1 MKATPVFLAA
11 LFASFAALSG
21 SSVAAAQCPPGSVV
35 CASANVQTR
44 TNVQV
49 SGSISIGGTRRA
61 RQVAPPPPPQ
71 QPQGRIVVVQ
81 QAPVAPP
88 PQQQVVVYQPP
99 QPVQEEV
106 IIIEQDPA
114 RLRLRPVMNQK
125 FGITA
130 RLGGIIAEN
139 VRMGGLAAG
148 IRFRPSRMF
157 GVELSVGA
165 YGGQDYNGHDRI
177 EVPIAFDFM
186 FHLPRATRFQMF
198 FVIGPQV
205 SWAVTDGLDRFLGY
219 TSRTFAYLGG
229 HAGIGGELRISDH
242 FAISADIRAFIRSRV
257 DDDGAP
263 EFVNFATGETTNTSA
278 GGILN
283 VGAHLYF

>member
-1 MKATPVFLAA
+1 MKATPVFLSA
-11 LFASFAALSG
+11 LLASFAALTG
-21 SSVAAAQCPPGSVV
+21 SSASAQCPPGAVV
-35 CASANVQTR
+35 CASANVR
-44 TNVQV
+44 ASANVQV
-49 SGSISIGGTRRA
+49 SGSISIGGTPRA
-61 RQVAPPPPPQ
+61 RQVAPPPPLQ

-88 PQQQVVVYQPP
+88 QQQVVVYQPP
-99 QPVQEEV
+99 QQYVQEDI
-106 IIIEQDPA
+106 IIIEQEPA

-125 FGITA
+125 FGITG

-139 VRMGGLAAG
+139 VRMGGFAAG

-157 GVELSVGA
+157 GVELNIGA
-165 YGGQDYNGHDRI
+165 YGGQDYNGHNRV

-186 FHLPRATRFQMF
+186 FHLPRASRFQMYL
-198 FVIGPQV
+198 VIGPQV
-205 SWAVTDGLDRFLGY
+205 SWAATDGFDAFTTGY
-219 TSRTFAYLGG
+219 ISRSFVYLGG
-229 HAGIGGELRISDH
+229 HAGIGGELRLSDH
-242 FAISADIRAFIRSRV
+242 FAISADIRGFIRSRV
-257 DDDGAP
+257 DDDGRP

>member
-1 MKATPVFLAA
+1 MKATPVFLSA
-11 LFASFAALSG
+11 LLASFAALSG
-21 SSVAAAQCPPGSVV
+21 TSVASAQCPPGSVV

-88 PQQQVVVYQPP
+88 QQHVVVYQP
-99 QPVQEEV
+99 QPIVQEEV
-106 IIIEQDPA
+106 IIIEQQPA

-139 VRMGGLAAG
+139 VRMGGFAAG

-157 GVELSVGA
+157 GVELNIGA
-165 YGGQDYNGHDRI
+165 YGGTDYNGHDRI

-186 FHLPRATRFQMF
+186 FHLPRATRFQMY

-205 SWAVTDGLDRFLGY
+205 SWAATDGLDRFLGY
-219 TSRTFAYLGG
+219 TSRSFVYLGA
-229 HAGIGGELRISDH
+229 HAGIGGELRLSDH
-242 FAISADIRAFIRSRV
+242 FAISADIRGFIRSRV
-257 DDDGAP
+257 DDDGSP

>member
-1 MKATPVFLAA
+1 MKATPVFLSA
-11 LFASFAALSG
+11 LLASFAALTG
-21 SSVAAAQCPPGSVV
+21 SSSASAQCPPGAVV
-35 CASANVQTR
+35 CASANVR
-44 TNVQV
+44 ASASVQV
-49 SGSISIGGTRRA
+49 SGSISVGGRA
-61 RQVAPPPPPQ
+61 RQVPPPPQ

-88 PQQQVVVYQPP
+88 PQQHVVVYEPP
-99 QPVQEEV
+99 QQVVQEEV

-125 FGITA
+125 FGITG
-130 RLGGIIAEN
+130 RIGGILAEQ
-139 VRMGGLAAG
+139 VRMGGFAAG
-148 IRFRPSRMF
+148 IRFRPSRIF

-165 YGGQDYNGHDRI
+165 YGGQDFNGHDRV

-198 FVIGPQV
+198 LLAGPQV
-205 SWAVTDGLDRFLGY
+205 SWAATEGLDGPFGY
-219 TSRTFAYLGG
+219 ISRNFVYFGG
-229 HAGIGGELRISDH
+229 HIGIGGELRISDH
-242 FAISADIRAFIRSRV
+242 FAISADIRAFIRSRI
-257 DDDGAP
+257 DDDGRP

-283 VGAHLYF
+283 FGAHLYF